1 MIKLPSESAQLK
13 IPNHAFL
20 VPISSFHSLIVRP
33 PTFSSWHGTTV
44 VNFFCGPTQP
54 RPHFHND
61 ESHLTQFNRQVRQ
74 SRISQGQQLS
84 LLPSS
89 WGGEGLLN
97 QLRWSPTSV
106 PG

>member
-1 MIKLPSESAQLK
+1 MINLPSDSAQLK

-44 VNFFCGPTQP
+44 
-54 RPHFHND
+54 
-61 ESHLTQFNRQVRQ
+61 SHLTQFNRQVLQ
-74 SRISQGQQLS
+74 SRLSQGQQLS